1 MSCALE
7 ALVVSPHHVDF
18 GRYGGLHPDGRAL
31 IRGWLA
37 RAREGAAAS
46 TDAFEPFVYL
56 WIAFNGWAACVTGKD
71 GDREWQR
78 ALIADPSLNGAFE
91 RAVAD
96 EATLAGAA
104 ARRFAQ
110 LWPIFKVA
118 ELRQRRIDY
127 WSFEHDHQLRAEMTR
142 KYIDAGALQF
152 EPRCFLEH
160 EHVPLDWAHT
170 LVALYRVRCNLFHG
184 EKSRSSENDRRV
196 VEAAFTT
203 LLAFVEEAELLA

>member
-7 ALVVSPHHVDF
+7 AIVASRHQLDA
-18 GRYGGLHPDGRAL
+18 GRYRALHPDGRAL
-31 IRGWLA
+31 IQGWLT
-37 RAREGAAAS
+37 RAREGAAAN

-71 GDREWQR
+71 ADHEWRR
-78 ALIADPSLNGAFE
+78 ALIADPSLTGAFE
-91 RAVAD
+91 RAVA
-96 EATLAGAA
+96 EATPAGAA

-118 ELRQRRIDY
+118 ELRQRNIDY
-127 WSFEHDHQLRAEMTR
+127 WPSEHDNQSRAEKTR
-142 KYIDAGALQF
+142 TYVDAGARQF

-160 EHVPLDWAHT
+160 DHVPLDWPHT
-170 LVALYRVRCNLFHG
+170 LVALYRVRNNLFHG
-184 EKSRSSENDRRV
+184 EKSRSSENDQRV
-196 VEAAFTT
+196 VEATFTT